1 MVNYNAAPM
10 DKLAVIAVSTREG
23 RQGFPIAEWFVERA
37 KAHAKFE
44 VQLIDLKQ
52 VNLPMFDEPNHPRF
66 RNYQHEHTKRW
77 SAVIDPIDV
86 FVFVTPEYNYSMP
99 PSFVNAVDYLYQE
112 WAYKPAGFV
121 SYGGPAGGARAVSME
136 KSLLTSV
143 KVMPMLEG
151 VMVPFFTKHIENG
164 RFVGGE
170 TQEKAAV
177 AMLDELLKWSGALK
191 PLRTKAA

>member
-1 MVNYNAAPM
+1 MVSYNAAPM

-23 RQGFPIAEWFVERA
+23 RQGFPIVEWFVERA
-37 KAHAKFE
+37 KAHGKFE

-52 VNLPMFDEPNHPRF
+52 VNLPLFDEPHHPRL

-77 SAVIDPIDV
+77 SAVIDPIDA
-86 FVFVTPEYNYSMP
+86 FVFVTSEYNYSMP

-121 SYGGPAGGARAVSME
+121 SYGGPAGGARAVTME
-136 KSLLTSV
+136 KSMLTSV

-164 RFVGGE
+164 RFVAGDMQDKG
-170 TQEKAAV
+170 AV